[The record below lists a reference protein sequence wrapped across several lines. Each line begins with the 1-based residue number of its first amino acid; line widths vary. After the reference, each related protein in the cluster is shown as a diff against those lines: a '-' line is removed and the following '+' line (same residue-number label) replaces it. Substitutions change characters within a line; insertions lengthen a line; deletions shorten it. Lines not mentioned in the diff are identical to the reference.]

1 VKVFDLNSMAALPYE
16 QREKNVFYQTKE
28 FKTRIIEL
36 PPGGHMPVCEMVS
49 HVIFYVLNGEVKVT
63 VNSET
68 IALKEKQCLI
78 TEPATISMKTES
90 GVKLMGIQVVTSN
103 EHYGGR

>member
-1 VKVFDLNSMAALPYE
+1 MKVFDFDKMTVFPYE
-16 QREKNVFYQTKE
+16 QREKNVFYQTSE

-36 PPGGHMPVCEMVS
+36 PPGGQMPTCEMAS
-49 HVIFYVLNGEVKVT
+49 YVIFYVLNGKVKVT

-68 IALKEKQCLI
+68 IDLKEKQCLI

-103 EHYGGR
+103 EHHGGR

>member
-1 VKVFDLNSMAALPYE
+1 MVLKELIMKIFDLNNMKALPYD

-36 PPGGHMPVCEMVS
+36 PPGGQIPSCEMAS
-49 HVIFYVLNGEVKVT
+49 YVIFYVLGGEANVV
-63 VNSET
+63 VNSEKVL
-68 IALKEKQCLI
+68 IKKEQCLI

-90 GVKLMGIQVVTSN
+90 GIRLMGIQVVKA
-103 EHYGGR
+103 